1 MIIAWLIIA
10 GLLFLPFKRWVATAE
25 APLIS
30 ALLWPLL
37 IVFFLVGPLL
47 MALFEKIKG
56 KQ

>member
-1 MIIAWLIIA
+1 MVIVWLTIA

-37 IVFFLVGPLL
+37 IVFFLVGLPL